1 MSWLDFY
8 YLADIAGLLGL
19 DAPSVDFCLTYFLT
33 EGDLEEL
40 RLLLFCTFD
49 NADGLVFAISAAAD
63 SELF

>member
-1 MSWLDFY
+1 M
-8 YLADIAGLLGL
+8 AGLLGL

-33 EGDLEEL
+33 VGDFEEL